1 LGQTKRVFVGRS
13 SAAVKKICKVW
24 QKMGLFGPHSVP
36 PNQLQQMMA
45 TRKKSRPIFTGQLYL
60 PSINRPYSLFIFM
73 RYIAMFTE

>member
-1 LGQTKRVFVGRS
+1 
-13 SAAVKKICKVW
+13 
-24 QKMGLFGPHSVP
+24 MGLFGPHSVP

>member
-1 LGQTKRVFVGRS
+1 MPL
-13 SAAVKKICKVW
+13 KKNSNWLVW
-24 QKMGLFGPHSVP
+24 SRLRQKSGLFGPDSVP